1 MPSIADVM
9 NQGFSG
15 NGRRKIVSADYSMT
29 PHDHHVII
37 NTASAAVDVTL
48 PSLGEAYGMYVLEAP
63 DGASNDASLL
73 VKESGSEL
81 ASGGDMDADAEYT
94 ILIPTSQAWVVL
106 ATSVS

>member
-15 NGRRKIVSADYSMT
+15 NGRRKIVAAAYSMT
-29 PHDHHVII
+29 PHDHHLIA
-37 NTASAAVDVTL
+37 NSAAGAVNVTL
-48 PSLGEAYGMYVLEAP
+48 PSLGEAYGMYVIEAP
-63 DGASNDASLL
+63 VGATADVSLL
-73 VKESGSEL
+73 VKETGSEL
-81 ASGGDMDADAEYT
+81 GSGGDMDADDEYT